1 VPVTS
6 IDYMRSRAAMTQ
18 DYAGQDDAIFT
29 GTPKTA
35 DFPATVT
42 VYRTV
47 HALRCG
53 FTATARWSEYKP
65 DHDFMW
71 LKMPHRRYRWI

>member
-1 VPVTS
+1 
-6 IDYMRSRAAMTQ
+6 MTQ

-35 DFPATVT
+35 DFTATVT
-42 VYRTV
+42 VYRIV